1 VVALASPTPKDALMF
16 FVSRYAARLLPMH
29 TTTDEPGKTRT
40 LMRERAADDQQ
51 DSTAKQDAGLA
62 FEMIFAKYRWTFIK
76 IASTFESDPELRQ
89 DLLQEIALSVWQAM
103 TRFRGESALKTF
115 VYRVAYNRALNHV
128 AKQSR
133 LLKKQEIDE
142 AHISDHP
149 APPPH
154 DESDHRVD
162 KLMSAIRQ
170 LPIIQRQLVTLSL
183 EKLTYAGISEV
194 MGLSESNV
202 GVKLHGAKAKLKN

>member
-1 VVALASPTPKDALMF
+1 MQ
-16 FVSRYAARLLPMH
+16 
-29 TTTDEPGKTRT
+29 
-40 LMRERAADDQQ
+40 ERAANNRQDQQ
-51 DSTAKQDAGLA
+51 GRTTEQDAGRA
-62 FEMIFAKYRWTFIK
+62 FDMVLAKYRRTFIK